1 MEDPNAPFGASDPAG
16 AGKPQPIE
24 MALRDSEERLRGILH
39 TAVEGIITIDER
51 GRIESVNPAAR
62 KLFGYT
68 QQEMVGRN
76 VSMLMPHPYASEH
89 GDYLDNYTRTGKGKI
104 IGIGR
109 EVIGRRKDG
118 SLFPMDLSVGEVRLA
133 GERFFTGIVRDITER
148 KRLEKEILEISD
160 REQRRIGQDL
170 HDDLC
175 QHLAGIGLMSEVLEQ
190 KLAEKD
196 APESAEAMRIAER
209 VRAAIDKT
217 RMMARGL
224 SPLETGSADLMT
236 ALAELAATTAGVFHV
251 RCQFQAAKPVNVEDA
266 AVSTHLYRIAQEA
279 ISNAIR
285 HGRAD
290 DIGICLDAAAGEAVL
305 SITDNGLGFSAPKK
319 ERRGM
324 GLRIMKYRA
333 GMIGGALEVG
343 RANGAGTVVSCRF
356 RPALSAFP

>member
-1 MEDPNAPFGASDPAG
+1 MEDPTG
-16 AGKPQPIE
+16 AGDKPNPIE

-51 GRIESVNPAAR
+51 GVMESVNPAAR

-68 QQEMVGRN
+68 RQEMVGRN
-76 VSMLMPHPYASEH
+76 VSMLMPEPYCSEH
-89 GDYLDNYTRTGKGKI
+89 GRYLGNYIKTGKGKI

-109 EVIGRRKDG
+109 EVVGRRKDG

-190 KLAEKD
+190 KLAASA
-196 APESAEAMRIAER
+196 APESAEAGRIAER
-209 VRAAIDKT
+209 VRGAIEKT
-217 RMMARGL
+217 RVLARGL
-224 SPLETGSADLMT
+224 SPLEMGSADLTT
-236 ALAELAATTAGVFHV
+236 ALEELAATTAGVFHV
-251 RCQFQAAKPVNVEDA
+251 RCRFRAEKTVTVEDP

-290 DIGICLDAAAGEAVL
+290 EIAISLEAGQGEAVL
-305 SITDNGLGFSAPKK
+305 SVTDNGLGFAEPKK

-333 GMIGGALEVG
+333 GMIGGMLAVG
-343 RANGAGTVVSCRF
+343 RANGSGTVVSCRF
-356 RPALSAFP
+356 RPAPSSFP

>member
-1 MEDPNAPFGASDPAG
+1 MEAPTPAG
-16 AGKPQPIE
+16 AVKPNPVE
-24 MALRDSEERLRGILH
+24 MALRDSEERLRGILQ

-51 GRIESVNPAAR
+51 GIMESVNPAAR

-68 QQEMVGRN
+68 QEEMVGQN
-76 VSMLMPHPYASEH
+76 VSMLMPEPYSSEH
-89 GDYLDNYTRTGKGKI
+89 GHYLGNYLRTGKGKI

-109 EVIGRRKDG
+109 EVVGRRKDG
-118 SLFPMDLSVGEVRLA
+118 SVFPMDLSVGEVRLA

-190 KLAEKD
+190 KLAGKAEQ
-196 APESAEAMRIAER
+196 ESAEAGRIAAR
-209 VRAAIDKT
+209 VQGAIEQT
-217 RMMARGL
+217 RMLARGL
-224 SPLETGSADLMT
+224 SPLDEMDSADLIT
-236 ALAELAATTAGVFHV
+236 ALAELASNTTEMFRV
-251 RCQFQAAKPVNVEDA
+251 RCRFRAENPVILGDA
-266 AVSTHLYRIAQEA
+266 AMSTHLYRIAQEA

-290 DIGICLDAAAGEAVL
+290 EIAILLDAEADEAVL
-305 SITDNGLGFSAPKK
+305 SITDNGSGFAEPEKNHD
-319 ERRGM
+319 GM

-333 GMIGGALEVG
+333 GMIGGILEVG
-343 RANGAGTVVSCRF
+343 QANGTGAVVMCRF
-356 RPALSAFP
+356 RPALSSFP